1 MKNHIFIEGLQGSG
15 KSTLVRNLSRKYP
28 EYTAYY
34 EGDISPAELAWCS
47 YMTKT
52 QYEEAL
58 QKYPHVEQEIR
69 QWTQQEGDRYIVAYT
84 RVLAELREF
93 YEWMEQFEIYNAR
106 VPFETFH
113 DIIMNRY
120 RALPDG
126 RNLFE
131 CSFFQ
136 NSMEDMMLYYLMSE
150 QEIVEFYREAYE
162 ILKPKGFQMLYLKS
176 GHIRDN
182 ILQIKKER
190 SDENGV
196 ELWYPL
202 MLKYLQESPYGKTHG
217 FDGLEDMIAHFER
230 RCALEERIIREVLK
244 EDCTVLKAKAYTLE
258 QVAWN

>member
-1 MKNHIFIEGLQGSG
+1 
-15 KSTLVRNLSRKYP
+15 
-28 EYTAYY
+28 
-34 EGDISPAELAWCS
+34 
-47 YMTKT
+47 
-52 QYEEAL
+52 
-58 QKYPHVEQEIR
+58 
-69 QWTQQEGDRYIVAYT
+69 
-84 RVLAELREF
+84 
-93 YEWMEQFEIYNAR
+93 MEQYEIYNAR

-120 RALPDG
+120 LALPDG

-176 GHIRDN
+176 DHIRDN

-202 MLKYLQESPYGKTHG
+202 MLKYLQESPYGKMHG

-244 EDCTVLKAKAYTLE
+244 EDCTVLKAKAYTLW
-258 QVAWN
+258 QDAWN

>member
-15 KSTLVRNLSRKYP
+15 KSTLLRILSQKFP

-47 YMTKT
+47 YMTKE

-58 QKYPHVEQEIR
+58 QKFPHVEQEIK
-69 QWTQQEGDRYIVAYT
+69 QWTKQEGDRYIVAYT
-84 RVLAELREF
+84 RILADMREF
-93 YEWMEQFEIYNAR
+93 YEWMEAFAIYNGR
-106 VPFETFH
+106 VPFEPFH

-120 RALPDG
+120 RALLPDSK
-126 RNLFE
+126 NLFE

-136 NSMEDMMLYYLMSE
+136 NSMEDMMLYYQRSE
-150 QEIVEFYREAYE
+150 QEIVDFYREAYE
-162 ILKPKGFQMLYLKS
+162 ILRPKGFRMLYLKS
-176 GHIRDN
+176 DTIREN

-202 MLKYLQESPYGKTHG
+202 MLKYLQESPYGKEHG
-217 FDGLEDMIAHFER
+217 FEGLDDMIAHFER
-230 RCALEERIIREVLK
+230 RVAIEERIIREVLRD
-244 EDCTVLKAKAYTLE
+244 DCTVLRAKKYQLE
-258 QVAWN
+258 EIL